1 MAAVKVQRTPQ
12 WNAVIADRVSTTTTV
27 AIDMVDAAAA
37 IREVEIHLKSD
48 RAIIRAR
55 AEDLREVFKHRHE

>member
-1 MAAVKVQRTPQ
+1 MEAVKVQRTPQ

-48 RAIIRAR
+48 RVIIRAR